1 MLLLHLLCKEQF
13 KMPKRQTNNFRW
25 RAELLDIKSG
35 TDENDRP
42 TTVYEFKRSIFYEEL
57 GVTSQEKYLS
67 QQAKTDV
74 VRRIKVR
81 WDKSITEKLNALK
94 IDSVTYNITRIYI
107 DPDTREME
115 LSLAYVD

>member
-1 MLLLHLLCKEQF
+1 
-13 KMPKRQTNNFRW
+13 MPKRQTNNFRW

-74 VRRIKVR
+74 VSRIKVR

>member
-1 MLLLHLLCKEQF
+1 
-13 KMPKRQTNNFRW
+13 MPKRQTNNLRW
-25 RAELLDIKSG
+25 KAELLNIEEALDL
-35 TDENDRP
+35 NDRP
-42 TTVYEFKRSIFYEEL
+42 VTNYNFKREIFYEEL

-94 IDSVTYNITRIYI
+94 IDSVTYNITRIYTNM
-107 DPDTREME
+107 DEREME

>member
-1 MLLLHLLCKEQF
+1 
-13 KMPKRQTNNFRW
+13 MPKRQTNNLRW
-25 RAELLDIKSG
+25 KAELLVIKTG
-35 TDENDRP
+35 TDGNDRP
-42 TTVYEFKRSIFYEEL
+42 TTVYEFKRPIFYEEL

-81 WDKSITEKLNALK
+81 WDKSITEKLSALK
-94 IDSVTYNITRIYI
+94 IDSLTYNITRIYTN
-107 DPDTREME
+107 PDTREME